1 MPMLTADASGKD
13 ARGRVNEQKRKAIR
27 QEVRKEF
34 RLGRARLFRVE
45 EENKT
50 RAEISD
56 DKARIFAAFKQL
68 GLERELELTKSLAR
82 LLMNFSKLASYRG
95 ALEGEKIFRLGM
107 ELGSDRARFYL
118 IGYLQER
125 PDASFDE
132 MCAYLDRK
140 NSPLSALRTSKD
152 SPQWARIRPSW
163 RKELQKLNL
172 DPPPS
177 EYELWRT
184 ALEKLPKRVEP
195 YLSKARKKAT
205 DTTVRNILFAWP
217 RIVREH
223 RKQRQA

>member
-1 MPMLTADASGKD
+1 MLMLDASAKSGD
-13 ARGRVNEQKRKAIR
+13 RMDVQRKREIR
-27 QEVRKEF
+27 REVRKEF

-45 EENKT
+45 DENRA
-50 RAEISD
+50 RAEIAD
-56 DKARIFAAFKQL
+56 DKALIFAAFKQL
-68 GLERELELTKSLAR
+68 GHKRQLELTQSLGR

-95 ALEGEKIFRLGM
+95 VLEGEKIFCLGM

-125 PDASFDE
+125 ADASFEE

-140 NSPLSALRTSKD
+140 NSRLSALRTNKD

-205 DTTVRNILFAWP
+205 DTTIRNILFAWP
-217 RIVREH
+217 RIIREH
-223 RKQRQA
+223 GKQREP

>member
-1 MPMLTADASGKD
+1 MQVEKAQDHMD
-13 ARGRVNEQKRKAIR
+13 RQRKSEIR
-27 QEVRKEF
+27 REVRTEF

-45 EENKT
+45 EEDKA
-50 RAEISD
+50 RGEIAD

-68 GLERELELTKSLAR
+68 GQKRQLELTQCLGR

-95 ALEGEKIFRLGM
+95 VLEGEKIFRLGM

-125 PDASFDE
+125 PDASFE
-132 MCAYLDRK
+132 ELCAYLDRK
-140 NSPLSALRTSKD
+140 NSRLSALRTSKD

-184 ALEKLPKRVEP
+184 ALKKFPKRVEP
-195 YLSKARKKAT
+195 YLSKTRKKAA
-205 DTTVRNILFAWP
+205 DTTIRNIFFAWP
-217 RIVREH
+217 RIIREH
-223 RKQRQA
+223 GKQREP

>member
-1 MPMLTADASGKD
+1 MD
-13 ARGRVNEQKRKAIR
+13 EQKRKANR
-27 QEVRKEF
+27 QRVRREF

-82 LLMNFSKLASYRG
+82 LLMNFSKVASYRG
-95 ALEGEKIFRLGM
+95 ILEGEKLFRLGM
-107 ELGSDRARFYL
+107 ELGTDRARFYL
-118 IGYLQER
+118 IHYLQEH
-125 PDASFDE
+125 PTASFEE

-140 NSPLSALRTSKD
+140 NSRLSALRTSKD
-152 SPQWARIRPSW
+152 SPLWARIRPSW
-163 RKELQKLNL
+163 RRELQKLDL

-184 ALEKLPKRVEP
+184 ALENLPKRVEP
-195 YLSKARKKAT
+195 YLSKARQKAT
-205 DTTVRNILFAWP
+205 DTTIRNILLAWP

-223 RKQRQA
+223 RRQRKP